1 MAVQVFVFFSSTAT
15 WAVPTPINFNGVEIG
30 AVQTTIL
37 EKK

>member
-1 MAVQVFVFFSSTAT
+1 MAVQIFIFFLSMAT